1 MKVKGESLQS
11 HRQRG
16 KQWPLL
22 SWREEEGAPTGTGD
36 PFTGR
41 PRLEKHDCPCLPSD
55 FSQPQTLATSHLR
68 AQSTWSRAGAGSAS
82 PFCGASSFCGDTE
95 TVFSGREPGRKG
107 PQEGGGAA
115 TALGVKED
123 AGGCSGDPDPSGDLS
138 GYLSSCIRLD
148 LGGHTQ
154 IIADPCLPA
163 QSTGT
168 RQFA

>member
-1 MKVKGESLQS
+1 MKVEGESLQS

-55 FSQPQTLATSHLR
+55 FSQRQTLETSHLR
-68 AQSTWSRAGAGSAS
+68 AQSTWSRAGLAQRVPSVGPLPSAETQKPCSQEGS
-82 PFCGASSFCGDTE
+82 
-95 TVFSGREPGRKG
+95 REGKDPRKG
-107 PQEGGGAA
+107 GGRPQLLGSKRTPGAA
-115 TALGVKED
+115 LETLTLT
-123 AGGCSGDPDPSGDLS
+123 GDLS

-154 IIADPCLPA
+154 IIADPCLLA